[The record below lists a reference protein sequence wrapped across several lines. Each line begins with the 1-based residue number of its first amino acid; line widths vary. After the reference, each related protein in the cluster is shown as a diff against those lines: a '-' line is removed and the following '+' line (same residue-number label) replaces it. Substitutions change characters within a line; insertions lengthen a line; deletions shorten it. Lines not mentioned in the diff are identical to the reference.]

1 MHRALLFLVSAYSAV
16 AATYYVDC
24 GAGSDQNRG
33 DSATTAWKTPGKV
46 SETTFAPG
54 DSILFRR
61 ATQCDGSVWPK
72 GSGAEGLPIRIAAYG
87 AGSLP
92 TIHARNAEAAIKLF
106 DQQNWEV
113 EDLETWGGSP
123 YGVFISA
130 SPNTRTLTHFVLRD
144 LVVHDVGG
152 GVKQKASGLIVVSAP
167 DGVTLQDVLIDGVT
181 AYNTSQWAGIYISG
195 SSTTRA
201 RHVLVRNSVVHDVE
215 GDGIVLF
222 QTENGRIEKSAA
234 WHTGLQG
241 TETIG
246 TPNAIWTWTCRD
258 CVVENNEGFWA
269 DSPGVD
275 GGIYDIDWA
284 NDDNVVQHNYG
295 HDAQGYC
302 VAVFGAGKHVTTNSS
317 VRHNVCVNNGRSPKL
332 ARRQGD
338 LFTMTWD
345 GGSLDGLVVDHNTFI
360 WNPAIDAPAVH
371 TSDTAFG
378 GTRPDILSN
387 NLIYSSVP
395 NLVSAGPP
403 LKFAS
408 NLYWH
413 AGEETAKWSYGAR
426 EYATINDWRHIAAN
440 DLFLNPGFDWR
451 LRPLKVDAGI
461 GAIASEGDADQN
473 QELTRAVPHANGKW
487 TLLLFGSRLEPD
499 ARSQLVFMQTALAQY
514 HDCGLEAEVV
524 SDGDANLQ
532 YDWNFGVVRS
542 LESKETNRA
551 QHVRKGAVL
560 LLISPAGEIVRRWD
574 GFAPPAELGLALK
587 HYLGSAAGDP
597 ALRIDNSQ
605 LGKAR

>member
-1 MHRALLFLVSAYSAV
+1 MRKAFLLVAFAYSAT

-24 GAGSDQNRG
+24 GAGSDHNRG
-33 DSATTAWKTPGKV
+33 DSATTAWGTPGKV

-72 GSGAEGLPIRIAAYG
+72 GSGADGMPIRIGAYG
-87 AGSLP
+87 TGSLP
-92 TIHARNAEAAIKLF
+92 VIHAGKAEAAIKLF
-106 DQQNWEV
+106 DQQYWEV
-113 EDLETWGGSP
+113 ENLETSGGAP
-123 YGVFISA
+123 YGVFIGASA
-130 SPNTRTLTHFVLRD
+130 NDRTLTHFVLRD

-152 GVKQKASGLIVVSAP
+152 DLKQKASGLIVVSAP
-167 DGVTLQDVLIDGVT
+167 DGVTLQDVLVDGVT

-195 SSTTRA
+195 SKTRA
-201 RHVLVRNSVVHDVE
+201 RQVTVRNSIVHDVE

-222 QTENGRIEKSAA
+222 QAENGRIEKSAA

-241 TETIG
+241 TESIG
-246 TPNAIWTWTCRD
+246 TPNAIWTWTCRE

-284 NDDNVVQHNYG
+284 NDDNVVQQNYG

-302 VAVFGAGKHVTTNSS
+302 VAVFGAGKHTTTNSI
-317 VRHNVCVNNGRSPKL
+317 VRYNVCVDNGRSPKL

-360 WNPAIDAPAVH
+360 WNPAINAPAVH
-371 TSDTAFG
+371 VTDTSFS
-378 GTRPDILSN
+378 GTRPIIFSN

-395 NLVSAGPP
+395 ELVSAIPP
-403 LKFAS
+403 LKFES

-413 AGEETAKWSYGAR
+413 AGQQPAKWSYGTH
-426 EYATINDWRHIAAN
+426 EYGTINDWERVAAT
-440 DLFLNPGFDWR
+440 DAFLDPGFDWR
-451 LRPLKVDAGI
+451 LRPLKAEGHI
-461 GAIASEGDADQN
+461 GAVASEADAD
-473 QELTRAVPHANGKW
+473 ESRKRTPAVPHAKGRW
-487 TLLLFGSRLEPD
+487 TLLLSGSRSDAE
-499 ARSQLVFMQTALAQY
+499 ARSQLVFVQTALAQY
-514 HDCGLEAEVV
+514 HDDGLEAEVISEADSNV
-524 SDGDANLQ
+524 P

-542 LESKETNRA
+542 VEDKEA
-551 QHVRKGAVL
+551 QRTKGLRKGAVL
-560 LLISPAGEIVRRWD
+560 LLVSPAGEIVRRWD

-587 HYLGSAAGDP
+587 YYLGSAPGDP
-597 ALRIDNSQ
+597 ALPISRSQ
-605 LGKAR
+605 QR